1 MEACFDENEMAG
13 NMLGDEGARALC
25 DVIRANTALN
35 ELYIGS
41 QLISTVNYKQTI

>member
-1 MEACFDENEMAG
+1 MEACFDENEMTG
-13 NMLGDEGARALC
+13 NMLGDEGARELC

-41 QLISTVNYKQTI
+41 QLISTMNEKSNI